1 MGLKFDVDL
10 DKTDLEFKVSTLDVA
25 KGDSIDWT
33 DLVNIRDR
41 IDRALEQRD
50 RIRRQQSADA
60 RRATA

>member
-10 DKTDLEFKVSTLDVA
+10 DKDSLEFSVSELGLQ
-25 KGDSIDWT
+25 KGDEISWT
-33 DLVNIRDR
+33 ELVDIRDR

-50 RIRRQQSADA
+50 RIRRQHVADK